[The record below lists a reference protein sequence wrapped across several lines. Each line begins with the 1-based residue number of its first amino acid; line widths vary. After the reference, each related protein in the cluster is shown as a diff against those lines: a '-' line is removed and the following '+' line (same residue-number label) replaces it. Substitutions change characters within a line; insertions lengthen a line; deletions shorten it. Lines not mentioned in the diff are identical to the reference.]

1 MITKFCSDY
10 SKIRVWNVFIY
21 DGRHSL
27 PDTDNTDNRDR
38 YESAHDRFYTSAII
52 IDKTKTAVLEL

>member
-1 MITKFCSDY
+1 MITKFFSDY

-27 PDTDNTDNRDR
+27 PDTDNRDR

>member
-1 MITKFCSDY
+1 MD
-10 SKIRVWNVFIY
+10 VFIC
-21 DGRHSL
+21 DGCHSW
-27 PDTDNTDNRDR
+27 PDTDNRDR

>member
-1 MITKFCSDY
+1 MD
-10 SKIRVWNVFIY
+10 VFIC
-21 DGRHSL
+21 DGRHSW
-27 PDTDNTDNRDR
+27 PDTDNRDR

>member
-10 SKIRVWNVFIY
+10 SKIRVWNVFIC
-21 DGRHSL
+21 DGCHSWL
-27 PDTDNTDNRDR
+27 DTDNRDR